1 MQTLQEMMRKDLI
14 HQTMNLPITNHR
26 KNNEVI
32 RLMMEELGQ
41 KIMKETAALTP

>member
-1 MQTLQEMMRKDLI
+1 MRKDLI
-14 HQTMNLPITNHR
+14 HQTMNWPITNHR

-41 KIMKETAALTP
+41 KIMKETAALRP